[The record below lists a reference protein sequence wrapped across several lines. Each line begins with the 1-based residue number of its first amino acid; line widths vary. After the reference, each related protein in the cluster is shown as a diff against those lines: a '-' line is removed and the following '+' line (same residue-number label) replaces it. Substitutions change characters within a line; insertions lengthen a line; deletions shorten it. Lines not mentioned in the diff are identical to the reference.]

1 MCPRPDAIPVHAT
14 ISPVFPGKSFIRI
27 ESMAPMAAASA
38 APPMILSLKMIF
50 FKSFTFIFGTAN

>member
-14 ISPVFPGKSFIRI
+14 IFPVFPGKSFIRI

-38 APPMILSLKMIF
+38 APPMILSFKMGF
-50 FKSFTFIFGTAN
+50 LTL